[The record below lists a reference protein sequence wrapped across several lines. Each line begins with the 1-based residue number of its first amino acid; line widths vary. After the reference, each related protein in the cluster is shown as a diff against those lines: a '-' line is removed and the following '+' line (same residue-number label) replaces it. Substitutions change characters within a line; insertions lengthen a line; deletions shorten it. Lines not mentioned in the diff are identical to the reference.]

1 MGTQLQPHREALESE
16 AQAMIDDLFYRI
28 EGLLAEAQSSDCEPA
43 PLPSVAVA
51 GAGFDLATTAGFA
64 AALVAT
70 SLGTALWSA
79 AKPAASLPIA
89 TPAPMPVTREPVPDP
104 LTQTQALAH
113 RLARLPAATKDPFEP
128 PRIFIAP
135 VPAVAAAS
143 EALHPPA
150 RLVGVIATADKPVA
164 ALLQLGERFGE
175 HVPGGEV
182 GKGWRLERIEA
193 DRVILKRKGHTHTLT
208 IGGD

>member
-1 MGTQLQPHREALESE
+1 MGAQLQPHRAALESE
-16 AQAMIDDLFYRI
+16 AQAMIEDLFYRI
-28 EGLLAEAQSSDCEPA
+28 EGLLAEAQRGDCEPA
-43 PLPSVAVA
+43 PLPSVALA
-51 GAGFDLATTAGFA
+51 GAGISLATTAGFA

-70 SLGTALWSA
+70 LGTALWSA
-79 AKPAASLPIA
+79 AKPAASLPMAI
-89 TPAPMPVTREPVPDP
+89 PAPIPATREPVPDP

-128 PRIFIAP
+128 PRMLIAP

-143 EALHPPA
+143 ETLHPPA
-150 RLVGVIATADKPVA
+150 RLVGVIETAGKPVA

-175 HVPGGEV
+175 HLPGGKV

>member
-16 AQAMIDDLFYRI
+16 AQAMIEELFCRI
-28 EGLLAEAQSSDCEPA
+28 EGLLAGAQSGDCEPA
-43 PLPSVAVA
+43 ALPSVGLADA
-51 GAGFDLATTAGFA
+51 GIGLATAAGFA
-64 AALVAT
+64 AALIAT
-70 SLGTALWSA
+70 LGTALWSA

-89 TPAPMPVTREPVPDP
+89 TPAPVPVTREPLPD
-104 LTQTQALAH
+104 LFTQTQALAH
-113 RLARLPAATKDPFEP
+113 RLARLPAPTKDPFEP
-128 PRIFIAP
+128 PRMFVAP
-135 VPAVAAAS
+135 VLAVAAAS
-143 EALHPPA
+143 ETPHPPA
-150 RLVGVIATADKPVA
+150 RLVGVIETAGKPVA
-164 ALLQLGERFGE
+164 ALLQWGERFDE